1 MQSKFRVLAISVF
14 LCGFLLLWMLPLYI
28 AFVAASHPA
37 KAMMQQTLPWGL
49 GQDFI
54 KNFWYVWNTPLSSFA
69 NASIA
74 TLLWNSFWLACV
86 VAVAKI
92 ALAFSSAFALVF
104 YEVRG
109 LKLWWALI
117 LLTLLLPI
125 EVRIMPTFS
134 VVVMLQGINTWYGIA
149 GPLMASATA
158 TLLLSEFFNAIPN
171 DLVAAAKLDGVG
183 AYRFMRDIVWPLSL
197 PYLSALF
204 VVMFIYGWNQYLWP
218 LLAITSPQDSTILLA
233 LKSYSSVSD
242 EATPW
247 HLIMMLALLSL
258 IPPCA
263 ILLLCQRWFEK
274 GMGAQ

>member
-1 MQSKFRVLAISVF
+1 MQTRFRWLLINLF
-14 LCGFLLLWMLPLYI
+14 LCGFLLVWMSPLYI
-28 AFVAASHPA
+28 ALVAASHSA
-37 KAMMQQTLPWGL
+37 KAMMQHPLPLEIGHH
-49 GQDFI
+49 FM
-54 KNFWYVWNTPLSSFA
+54 KNFWSVWQTPLSSFA

-86 VAVAKI
+86 VAISKI

-104 YEVRG
+104 YQVRG
-109 LKLWWALI
+109 LKIWWALI

-134 VVVMLQGINTWYGIA
+134 VVVILQGINTWYGIA

-158 TLLLSEFFNAIPN
+158 TLLLSEFFNAIPG

-218 LLAITSPQDSTILLA
+218 LLAITSPEDSTILLA

-258 IPPCA
+258 MPPCA
-263 ILLLCQRWFEK
+263 ILLLCQRWFER